1 MTDDAPPP
9 PTADQ
14 PLDHPAGSGSAGRP
28 GSEAEALVT
37 ARRLRELRETTGQHG
52 EQLGQHGEQ
61 LASIGEQL
69 GELAE
74 QLRLTGTL
82 HADLAAAVSE
92 DLAPKVVGLHQVLT
106 EELAQLRG
114 DVDVL
119 LTERKELD
127 KNKNAPVDW
136 ASLTEDQ
143 AAVQWPILARWVG
156 DVLVPRYELT
166 RDELPDCWALHPP
179 VVAELSWL
187 RTAYVAAYLPRS
199 QPQVSADWHTR
210 WRPAVLT
217 RIRELIK
224 PDECPPGK
232 HTPPRG
238 AAVEAAA
245 QNGTLPRTQLAEPQ
259 AWWPFYDRAFHLDLA
274 LRRARAAA
282 GEFDWSPARTSA

>member
-37 ARRLRELRETTGQHG
+37 ARRLRELRETTGQ
-52 EQLGQHGEQ
+52 QRSRQHGEQ

-119 LTERKELD
+119 LTERKERD
-127 KNKNAPVDW
+127 
-136 ASLTEDQ
+136 EDQ
-143 AAVQWPILARWVG
+143 ERAGRLGLADRGPGGRAVA
-156 DVLVPRYELT
+156 
-166 RDELPDCWALHPP
+166 HPGP
-179 VVAELSWL
+179 LGGGCA
-187 RTAYVAAYLPRS
+187 
-199 QPQVSADWHTR
+199 
-210 WRPAVLT
+210 
-217 RIRELIK
+217 
-224 PDECPPGK
+224 
-232 HTPPRG
+232 G
-238 AAVEAAA
+238 AP
-245 QNGTLPRTQLAEPQ
+245 L
-259 AWWPFYDRAFHLDLA
+259 
-274 LRRARAAA
+274 
-282 GEFDWSPARTSA
+282 